1 MWSELSRDGI
11 GRDLQQLPL
20 NVYHEREVERASPR
34 KPRASELFHARSQ
47 GQHLV
52 EKNGHLQLTPLAH
65 EDKIPTDCVRGN
77 ITLERKLDEI
87 AATKNSLSA
96 ALLAWKTYLHM
107 CEQKILSRTHSDVSD
122 NDDEVHSVGI
132 YDSDLHIRR
141 NVGPVEHPR
150 ELQREKETHERV
162 AHSKITFAP
171 AQLEEDR
178 VQRNMAGITQQE
190 AIEAA
195 KRAAAAESQ
204 GEASTMQAVASRRA
218 EENQKQE
225 QTKNRLENEWIFLGD
240 RSSATDMARIFRVHG
255 NPPRVYSDEQNR
267 REGAD
272 ETGQIN
278 AESQGDAGAKGGMD
292 TVRGGTSNEGD
303 EDGAGQRPHGR
314 EEKMKRAE
322 QEVEE
327 CKQVGH
333 VSARVF
339 KIREEKR
346 LKDSKESIGTEAS
359 VQYVQHGSHLLMLE
373 FETELAK
380 KNGECSREDRA
391 DMLNGPD
398 AHEQNYTTPVSSVP
412 KEQGAIAASSVTS
425 WLEFGLS
432 DGVSDTNDLHLSD
445 DTSDMPLRETSNVV
459 NAHDTQW
466 MDVASAADPY
476 VTDVTEDSCSEALPN
491 RALVGNSRWVAANS
505 NRHKDRIPLKGPLE
519 GSSRWVQTDD
529 TRERIAMQ
537 ARVEE
542 EEKEAAFTVFQC
554 NNALHDSNDD
564 ASEAKLQG
572 KSCTIFLPYKSTGN
586 PSEKIVETSDPAGW
600 LNGGGDRNEVGGS
613 DTGTSCDGRISD

>member
-1 MWSELSRDGI
+1 MWSELSRDGV

-20 NVYHEREVERASPR
+20 NVYQVERASPR

-77 ITLERKLDEI
+77 IIFERKPDEI
-87 AATKNSLSA
+87 ADTKNSLSA
-96 ALLAWKTYLHM
+96 ALLAWKTYVHM
-107 CEQKILSRTHSDVSD
+107 CEQQILSRTHSDVSD
-122 NDDEVHSVGI
+122 NDDEVHSVDN

-150 ELQREKETHERV
+150 ELQRENETHERV

-171 AQLEEDR
+171 AQLEADWTVK
-178 VQRNMAGITQQE
+178 VQRNVAGATQQE
-190 AIEAA
+190 AIAAA

-204 GEASTMQAVASRRA
+204 GEASAMHAVASRRA

-225 QTKNRLENEWIFLGD
+225 QAKNRLENEWIFLGD
-240 RSSATDMARIFRVHG
+240 RSRATDMARIFRVHG

-278 AESQGDAGAKGGMD
+278 AESEGDAGAKGGMD
-292 TVRGGTSNEGD
+292 AVKGGTSNQGH
-303 EDGAGQRPHGR
+303 EDDAGQRPHGR
-314 EEKMKRAE
+314 EEEVKQAE

-327 CKQVGH
+327 RKQVGQA
-333 VSARVF
+333 SARVF
-339 KIREEKR
+339 KVREEKG
-346 LKDSKESIGTEAS
+346 LEDSKESMGTEAS
-359 VQYVQHGSHLLMLE
+359 VQYEQHGADLLMLE

-380 KNGECSREDRA
+380 ENGESSREDRA

-398 AHEQNYTTPVSSVP
+398 AHEQNYTTHVSSVP
-412 KEQGAIAASSVTS
+412 KKQGAIAASSVTP
-425 WLEFGLS
+425 WLDFGLS
-432 DGVSDTNDLHLSD
+432 DGVSDMNDLHLSD
-445 DTSDMPLRETSNVV
+445 DTSDMPLSETSKVV
-459 NAHDTQW
+459 NAHDTRW
-466 MDVASAADPY
+466 IDVASAVDPY
-476 VTDVTEDSCSEALPN
+476 VSDVTEDSCSEALPN
-491 RALVGNSRWVAANS
+491 RALVSNSRWVAANS
-505 NRHKDRIPLKGPLE
+505 NRHENRILLKGPLE
-519 GSSRWVQTDD
+519 GFSRWVQTDD
-529 TRERIAMQ
+529 TQEHIAMR

-542 EEKEAAFTVFQC
+542 EGKDAAFTVFQC

-564 ASEAKLQG
+564 ASEAELQG
-572 KSCTIFLPYKSTGN
+572 KSRTIFLPYKSTGN
-586 PSEKIVETSDPAGW
+586 PSEDIVENSDPTGW
-600 LNGGGDRNEVGGS
+600 LNDGGDRNEGGGS
-613 DTGTSCDGRISD
+613 DTGTSCVGRISD